1 MDQICEYYPQTNLNG
16 VANLWIVK
24 PGGLSRG
31 RKIKLFDNYAEI
43 CHYAEIPYV
52 NNTNGI
58 QTFDH
63 NSNIK
68 AEQPSWT
75 QKSWV
80 A

>member
-52 NNTNGI
+52 NNPNGI

-75 QKSWV
+75 
-80 A
+80 